1 VLVALLDLVPVIGS
15 ILGGLVV
22 TAVALGSSVPAAI
35 ATAIFFVAYRL
46 VEDYVLLPRIIGRTV
61 NVPALITLVAVVL
74 GAALLGPVG
83 AIVAIP
89 LAAAALLIL
98 REVVIPYFDRT

>member
-1 VLVALLDLVPVIGS
+1 
-15 ILGGLVV
+15 VV
-22 TAVALGSSVPAAI
+22 TAVALSISVPAGI

-46 VEDYVLLPRIIGRTV
+46 IEDYLLLPRIIGRTV
-61 NVPALITLVAVVL
+61 IVPALITLIAVVL

-89 LAAAALLIL
+89 LAAAALLIV
-98 REVVIPYFDRT
+98 REVVIPHFDRT